1 MGNSL
6 RDQLLKAGLVD
17 KSKVQQAKKQ
27 SRKKQRAKGAAAQRD
42 TVADAV
48 KQAQAEKAVK
58 DRELNRQKAIKQE
71 AKARK
76 GLLRDFIEKNKM
88 NDHAAQDP
96 FNFVQDN
103 SVKRFYVNAKQR
115 VQLSDGKLAIV
126 QVGERY
132 YLVTLEV
139 SEKLRELDPGIFIYV
154 PEPEK
159 PAEDDPYADYQIP
172 DDLMW

>member
-27 SRKKQRAKGAAAQRD
+27 TRKKKRAKGAAAQRD

-48 KQAQAEKAVK
+48 RQAQADKAAR
-58 DRELNRQKAIKQE
+58 DRELDRQKSIKQA

-76 GLLRDFIEKNKM
+76 GLLRDYIEKNKL
-88 NDHAAQDP
+88 NDPAAQDP

-103 SVKRFYVNAKQR
+103 SVKRFYVNGKQR
-115 VQLSDGKLAIV
+115 AQLSAGQLAIA

-132 YLVTLEV
+132 YLVTPEV
-139 SEKLRELDPGIFIYV
+139 SGKLREMEPNIFIHV
-154 PEPEK
+154 AEPEK
-159 PAEDDPYADYQIP
+159 PAEDDPYADYQVP

>member
-6 RDQLLKAGLVD
+6 RDQLLNAGLVD

-27 SRKKQRAKGAAAQRD
+27 SRKKKRAKGAAVPRD

-48 KQAQAEKAVK
+48 KKAQADKAAR
-58 DRELNRQKAIKQE
+58 DRELSRQMAIKKE
-71 AKARK
+71 NKARQ
-76 GLLRDFIEKNKM
+76 GLVRDFVEKNKL
-88 NDHAAQDP
+88 NDPNAQDP

-103 SVKRFYVNAKQR
+103 AVKRFYVNDKQR
-115 VQLSDGKLAIV
+115 AQLSEGKLAIT
-126 QVGERY
+126 QVGDRY
-132 YLVTLEV
+132 YLVT
-139 SEKLRELDPGIFIYV
+139 SEISAKLRDLDAKIFIYQ

-159 PAEDDPYADYQIP
+159 PAEDDPYAEYQIP

>member
-27 SRKKQRAKGAAAQRD
+27 SRKKKRAKGAAAQRD

-48 KQAQAEKAVK
+48 RQAQAEKAAR
-58 DRELNRQKAIKQE
+58 DRELDRQKAIKQE

-76 GLLRDFIEKNKM
+76 GLLRDYIEKNKL
-88 NDHAAQDP
+88 NDPAAQEP

-103 SVKRFYVNAKQR
+103 NVKRFYVNEKQR
-115 VQLSDGKLAIV
+115 IQLSAGKLAIA
-126 QVGERY
+126 QVADRY
-132 YLVTLEV
+132 YLFTLEV
-139 SEKLRELDPGIFIYV
+139 SDKLRELEPGIFIHV
-154 PEPEK
+154 AEQEK
-159 PAEDDPYADYQIP
+159 PAEDDPYAEYQVP

>member
-6 RDQLLKAGLVD
+6 RDQLLNAGLVN

-27 SRKKQRAKGAAAQRD
+27 SRKKKRAKGAAVQRD

-48 KQAQAEKAVK
+48 QKAQNDKAAR

-76 GLLRDFIEKNKM
+76 GLLRDYVEKNKL
-88 NDHAAQDP
+88 NDPAAQDP

-103 SVKRFYVNAKQR
+103 NVKRFYVNAKQR
-115 VQLSDGKLAIV
+115 VQLSAGKLAIA

-139 SEKLRELDPGIFIYV
+139 SGKLRELDSGAFIYV
-154 PEPEK
+154 AEQEK
-159 PAEDDPYADYQIP
+159 PAEDDPYAEYQVP